1 MQGALAWG
9 YVAVTLGYLAA
20 AGWHAWALAGLARE
34 APARWLARVTWGL
47 HTLLLAWQVAHGTI
61 PFLSS
66 QGSVFFLSWA
76 WVLNG
81 LVLESLLALRP
92 LGAFMLPPVVILL
105 VLVAAGAVPPPGAIP
120 AGGVVP
126 GSPPAAGWPESG
138 GVPGPGAGP
147 GPGGGLGPAA
157 GAGLAGGFVPPGATG
172 LLSPGAAGLL
182 SSSPWVWLHAVI
194 ALLSYG
200 AFGLASAL
208 AAMYLL
214 QERQLRVKV
223 FSRLY
228 RHLPALE
235 DMDRAC
241 WWLVGSGFALLTLAL
256 ASGSLQ
262 AGRVWGAAWA
272 RDGKVLASA
281 GVWLF
286 YAACLALRAVAGWR
300 GRRQAYLS
308 LLGFAVILLNY
319 LVVGPHWSARH
330 DF

>member
-1 MQGALAWG
+1 MQGWLAWG
-9 YVAVTLGYLAA
+9 YVGVTLGYLAA
-20 AGWHAWALAGLARE
+20 AGWYAWALAGLARE
-34 APARWLARVTWGL
+34 GPARWLARATWCLHSVLLGL
-47 HTLLLAWQVAHGTI
+47 QVASGHI

-66 QGSVFFLSWA
+66 QGSVFFLGWA

-92 LGAFMLPPVVILL
+92 LGAFMLPPVVVLL
-105 VLVAAGAVPPPGAIP
+105 VLVAAGAIPPAGTATGGGALITPALPGMPGAPGAPGAPGTPGAPPAPAPGLGAEAP
-120 AGGVVP
+120 AGVTAVV
-126 GSPPAAGWPESG
+126 
-138 GVPGPGAGP
+138 
-147 GPGGGLGPAA
+147 GGLGTLPA
-157 GAGLAGGFVPPGATG
+157 
-172 LLSPGAAGLL
+172 
-182 SSSPWVWLHAVI
+182 SPWVWLHAII

-214 QERQLRVKV
+214 QERQLRVKA

-241 WWLVGSGFALLTLAL
+241 WWLVGSGFTLLTLAL

-262 AGRVWGAAWA
+262 AGRLWGGHWA
-272 RDGKVLASA
+272 SDGKVIASA

-286 YAACLALRAVAGWR
+286 YAACLGLRAWAGWR
-300 GRRQAYLS
+300 GRRLAYLS
-308 LLGFAVILLNY
+308 LLGFAVILVNY

-330 DF
+330 VF